1 MYLSKSKLDVSYNYL
16 FHSRVLSMI
25 KTILLIENDKLLREM
40 YATKLNKFNYQ
51 VVARAE
57 AKSALEWLSKNSA
70 DLIVLDIL
78 LPKINGIKLIKNIR
92 KDCNH
97 NKTKIIILT
106 HLNQADINLNTTIRD
121 SLGVDGYFVKS
132 QIAPDK
138 LIDIVRTIIE

>member
-1 MYLSKSKLDVSYNYL
+1 MK
-16 FHSRVLSMI
+16 
-25 KTILLIENDKLLREM
+25 KTILLIENDKILRDM
-40 YATKLNKFNYQ
+40 YATKLKKYKYQ
-51 VVARAE
+51 VVVRAE
-57 AKSALEWLSKNSA
+57 ARSALEWLSKNSV

-92 KDCNH
+92 KDH
-97 NKTKIIILT
+97 HHKSVKIIILT